1 MNAQRAFSS
10 QAGFT
15 LVEAIL
21 SLVVLGIGLVAVVN
35 LFAQAAERHTLP
47 DEITAAGL
55 AAAKM
60 EEVIANKA
68 LQGWASFT
76 ASPTTYTVVDGTD
89 FPNYQW
95 MVEVVNVAE
104 NDFNLVQAGSKY
116 KRITVFVKK
125 PDTEELKLVTVV
137 TDY

>member
-60 EEVIANKA
+60 EDAIARRA
-68 LQGWASFT
+68 LLGWASFT
-76 ASPTTYTVVDGTD
+76 ASQTSYTDVDSSN

-95 MVEVVNVAE
+95 KDEVVNVAE
-104 NDFNLVQAGSKY
+104 SDFNLTQAGSKY
-116 KRITVFVKK
+116 KRVTVYVKK
-125 PDTEELKLVTVV
+125 PDNEELKLVTVV